1 MIKMSCRYIDKSGI
15 CIKGKMCNNCSD
27 KNTITYTGQ
36 YDVFKGVTTVS
47 LSDKGARLI
56 SCDIYGQLSD
66 GAIHEY
72 AIDLCKILLQKGVI
86 K

>member
-1 MIKMSCRYIDKSGI
+1 MIKTSCRYIDNHGMCISGN
-15 CIKGKMCNNCSD
+15 MCNSCDRN
-27 KNTITYTGQ
+27 KQITYTGQ

-47 LSDKGARLI
+47 VSEKGARLI

-72 AIDLCKILLQKGVI
+72 AIDLCKILLNKGVI